1 MERILK
7 VKIWWKTC
15 KSIIYCYFFLN
26 SSDYRNIPDL
36 DRYDHADLADEEEEE
51 EMDYQTRMAAEQEM
65 EKRDRIYGARRWNR
79 VDEDEGR
86 INYSF

>member
-1 MERILK
+1 
-7 VKIWWKTC
+7 
-15 KSIIYCYFFLN
+15 
-26 SSDYRNIPDL
+26 
-36 DRYDHADLADEEEEE
+36 
-51 EMDYQTRMAAEQEM
+51 MDYQTRMAAEQEM